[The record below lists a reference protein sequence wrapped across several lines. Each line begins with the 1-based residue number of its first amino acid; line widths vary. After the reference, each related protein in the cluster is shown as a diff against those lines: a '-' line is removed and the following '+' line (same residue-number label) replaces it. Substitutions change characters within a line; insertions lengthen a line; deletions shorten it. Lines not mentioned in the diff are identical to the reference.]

1 MSVSKTN
8 FSDPRVLGSARDD
21 LNSLLPQIPPPT
33 SKRSTGES
41 PSKFSIDTPQ
51 CSSGTTSTDSQ
62 AAKRVADAN
71 TSTTSI
77 LKPSMVPGIPITTTK
92 QPLPMGGRQEPS
104 PRDVSPPLSAGII
117 PTALHYP
124 SSYPVLNSY
133 PIPPNLPLGFRQPST
148 DILQS
153 TSITNMGDEPPA
165 KRRRIREGSD
175 STTILS
181 SEQTAEVLIWHE
193 RRLEPDENLSHF
205 RDYPDLDFLDRSNEG
220 EELSV
225 ERRLDRKNE
234 DGEAFLDSIFNDDS
248 SAGELISSHGPSP
261 EDSRGAKRIADVN
274 TSPISILKPS
284 MITGLPIT
292 APKQLLPI
300 GIRQEP
306 LPRDVSFP
314 LSAEIIPKTQHC
326 PSSYPAL
333 KNHPISPNLLF
344 GNRQPATNNRQLLT
358 LPNIRDERQARSRKL
373 GEETNSTTINSSG
386 QTAELPIWHESRL
399 VPNEDPTP
407 YMEFLG
413 LTDIKGRKFV
423 DKIFTRRGFHILVK
437 EPEDSEVMLV
447 AEGHVAFLKKLFTD
461 FSKALEKR
469 KLETTTISDDQLG
482 KLVVSSFLLTI
493 QISMY
498 LRREKKYLL
507 PKVFYL
513 VLNFINQNHCVAPYV
528 ESGINIGNTICHH
541 LVGGKFK
548 LQLMMWCAG
557 QGISLNQEELK
568 YLSTETFRAQLSSGT
583 ALLKELRDRVK
594 EAAETSS

>member
-1 MSVSKTN
+1 
-8 FSDPRVLGSARDD
+8 
-21 LNSLLPQIPPPT
+21 
-33 SKRSTGES
+33 
-41 PSKFSIDTPQ
+41 
-51 CSSGTTSTDSQ
+51 
-62 AAKRVADAN
+62 
-71 TSTTSI
+71 
-77 LKPSMVPGIPITTTK
+77 
-92 QPLPMGGRQEPS
+92 
-104 PRDVSPPLSAGII
+104 
-117 PTALHYP
+117 
-124 SSYPVLNSY
+124 
-133 PIPPNLPLGFRQPST
+133 
-148 DILQS
+148 
-153 TSITNMGDEPPA
+153 
-165 KRRRIREGSD
+165 
-175 STTILS
+175 
-181 SEQTAEVLIWHE
+181 
-193 RRLEPDENLSHF
+193 
-205 RDYPDLDFLDRSNEG
+205 
-220 EELSV
+220 
-225 ERRLDRKNE
+225 
-234 DGEAFLDSIFNDDS
+234 
-248 SAGELISSHGPSP
+248 
-261 EDSRGAKRIADVN
+261 
-274 TSPISILKPS
+274 
-284 MITGLPIT
+284 
-292 APKQLLPI
+292 
-300 GIRQEP
+300 
-306 LPRDVSFP
+306 
-314 LSAEIIPKTQHC
+314 
-326 PSSYPAL
+326 
-333 KNHPISPNLLF
+333 
-344 GNRQPATNNRQLLT
+344 
-358 LPNIRDERQARSRKL
+358 
-373 GEETNSTTINSSG
+373 
-386 QTAELPIWHESRL
+386 
-399 VPNEDPTP
+399 
-407 YMEFLG
+407 MEFLG